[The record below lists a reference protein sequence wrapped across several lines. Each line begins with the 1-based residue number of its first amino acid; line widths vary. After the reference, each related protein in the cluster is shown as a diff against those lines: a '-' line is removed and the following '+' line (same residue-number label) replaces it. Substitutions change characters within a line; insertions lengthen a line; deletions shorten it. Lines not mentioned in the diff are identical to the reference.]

1 MPPGA
6 ILVLRIVLK
15 PGLQK
20 PLAKPKSPGATLAE
34 IALPKSAFWE
44 EEYYLP
50 HCSMDDGDD
59 DGAGIGARRSHY
71 HDQQALT
78 FLLSPTG

>member
-15 PGLQK
+15 SGLQK

-34 IALPKSAFWE
+34 IALPKSVFWE

-50 HCSMDDGDD
+50 HCNQFL
-59 DGAGIGARRSHY
+59 ALI
-71 HDQQALT
+71 HD
-78 FLLSPTG
+78 PVWENE